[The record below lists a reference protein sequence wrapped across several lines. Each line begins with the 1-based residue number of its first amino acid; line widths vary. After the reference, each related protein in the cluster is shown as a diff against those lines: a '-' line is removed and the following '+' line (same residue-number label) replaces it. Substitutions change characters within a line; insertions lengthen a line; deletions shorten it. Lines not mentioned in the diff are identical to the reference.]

1 MTEIITLTLQIL
13 ILIVI
18 STNFYMDIKQH
29 KNYTKRIDLIND
41 DIVRIDT
48 NFNTLYDAV
57 SKQGERLSKLDDL
70 DINGRINH
78 LETLKEIELHPDRF
92 DMSGK
97 RIDLNLIDPGDIV
110 QYPKQAREEHYTIKR
125 CDVWV

>member
-110 QYPKQAREEHYTIKR
+110 
-125 CDVWV
+125 